1 MQDVIHAELGGGG
14 TIGAGCNLH
23 SVRLVLRKV
32 NLDYGLGTFKVKT
45 RSDLTLS
52 LFSLSL
58 LSEKGKKRKTH
69 F

>member
-32 NLDYGLGTFKVKT
+32 NLDYGLGTFKVK
-45 RSDLTLS
+45 L
-52 LFSLSL
+52 
-58 LSEKGKKRKTH
+58 GVI
-69 F
+69 